1 MITGLAL
8 TAVPMFPEAAF
19 GRQVRVSR
27 GTIDRWTRA
36 YRQGGFAALVP
47 EPRQVAPRTPV

>member
-1 MITGLAL
+1 
-8 TAVPMFPEAAF
+8 MFPEAAF